1 MSLRVL
7 DVNNPETILVDP
19 PKPDWMKNLEK
30 KSKETK
36 KNKNS

>member
-1 MSLRVL
+1 L
-7 DVNNPETILVDP
+7 NNPETIIVDP
-19 PKPDWMKNLEK
+19 PKTYWMKNLEK